1 MVQEI
6 TLFSRLDM
14 SVAAGQRPV
23 MMGVWLLAINVLLST
38 AMLKVLKSSSQFYG
52 LSGASSARLV
62 ANGALVATIGDY
74 LF

>member
-1 MVQEI
+1 MVQET

-38 AMLKVLKSSSQFYG
+38 AMLKVLKSSSQFLWVEWSK
-52 LSGASSARLV
+52 LSPTRG
-62 ANGALVATIGDY
+62 
-74 LF
+74 